1 MNPRRIVKITKK
13 NNHGD
18 LEQVEVKM
26 LYCAATETGY
36 QKLSG
41 KMVDVFVPT
50 IDTDKDGKPF
60 VKEPPKATDED
71 YIQLAVAAIVAAY
84 ECDGDEPPINSK
96 DILYTA
102 TREEIVTLVS
112 NVIQMRQEWVFVPS
126 TLQKEIDDTKDKSN
140 RVRRKN
146 A

>member
-13 NNHGD
+13 NDQGD

-84 ECDGDEPPINSK
+84 ECDGEEPTITSK

-102 TREEIVTLVS
+102 TREEIVALVS
-112 NVIQMRQEWVFVPS
+112 NVIQMRQDWVFVPS
-126 TLQKEIDDTKDKSN
+126 TVEKEIDETKGK
-140 RVRRKN
+140 VRGRKN

>member
-13 NNHGD
+13 NDQGD

-126 TLQKEIDDTKDKSN
+126 TLQKEIDDTKGKG
-140 RVRRKN
+140 RGRKN

>member
-13 NNHGD
+13 NDQGD

-126 TLQKEIDDTKDKSN
+126 TVEKEIDETKGKG
-140 RVRRKN
+140 RGRKN

>member
-1 MNPRRIVKITKK
+1 MNPERIVKITKK
-13 NNHGD
+13 NEQGK

-36 QKLSG
+36 QSLSG
-41 KMVDVFVPT
+41 KLVDVFVP
-50 IDTDKDGKPF
+50 IVEMGKDGKPF
-60 VKEPPKATDED
+60 IKEPPKATDED

-84 ECDGDEPPINSK
+84 ECDGEEPPITSK

-102 TREEIVTLVS
+102 TREEIVALVS

-126 TLQKEIDDTKDKSN
+126 TVEKEIDETKCKGN
-140 RVRRKN
+140 RVKRKN

>member
-1 MNPRRIVKITKK
+1 MNPKRIVKITKK
-13 NNHGD
+13 NEQGEF
-18 LEQVEVKM
+18 EQVEVKM

-84 ECDGDEPPINSK
+84 ECDGDEPPITSK

-102 TREEIVTLVS
+102 TREEIVALVS

-126 TLQKEIDDTKDKSN
+126 TVEKEIDETKGKG
-140 RVRRKN
+140 RGRKN

>member
-1 MNPRRIVKITKK
+1 MNPERIVKITKK
-13 NNHGD
+13 NEQGE

-71 YIQLAVAAIVAAY
+71 YIKLAVAAIVAAY
-84 ECDGDEPPINSK
+84 ECDDEEPPIKYK

-102 TREEIVTLVS
+102 TRDEIVAMVS

-126 TLQKEIDDTKDKSN
+126 TVEKEIDETKGKG
-140 RVRRKN
+140 RGRKN

>member
-13 NNHGD
+13 NDKGD

-126 TLQKEIDDTKDKSN
+126 TLQKEIDDTKGKG
-140 RVRRKN
+140 RGRKN

>member
-1 MNPRRIVKITKK
+1 MNPKRIVKITKK
-13 NNHGD
+13 NEQGD

-71 YIQLAVAAIVAAY
+71 YIKLAVAAIVAAY
-84 ECDGDEPPINSK
+84 ECDDEEPPITSK

-126 TLQKEIDDTKDKSN
+126 TVEKEIDETKGKG
-140 RVRRKN
+140 RGRKN

>member
-13 NNHGD
+13 NDQGD

-102 TREEIVTLVS
+102 TREEIVALVS
-112 NVIQMRQEWVFVPS
+112 NVIQMRQDWVFVPS
-126 TLQKEIDDTKDKSN
+126 TVEKEIDETKGK
-140 RVRRKN
+140 VRGRKN

>member
-1 MNPRRIVKITKK
+1 MNPRRIVKNTKK

-84 ECDGDEPPINSK
+84 ECDGEEPPITSK

-102 TREEIVTLVS
+102 TREEIVDLVS

-126 TLQKEIDDTKDKSN
+126 TVQKEIDETKGKG
-140 RVRRKN
+140 RGRKN